1 LDSLDDFERWGGDC
15 AYVFPRGYRRERWS
29 YQRIAGVAYQFARE
43 LAARNIVKGDAV
55 LLWSPN
61 CAEWVAAFLGCA
73 LCGVIAVPVD
83 DAASPDFAQRIS
95 AQVRTKLVLCPRER
109 AAFFEKLEGGVAEN
123 VPCGD
128 GASPRPSDAKPRFHT
143 DKILTI
149 DPVDLA
155 AAVAARPA
163 ERFRPAQIQPSDP
176 LEIVFTSGTT
186 AEPKGVVLTHANVV
200 GNLAPIQI
208 EIKKYLKYERLV
220 HPIRFLNLLPL
231 SHVFGQFLGIF
242 LPPLLGATVVFE
254 NTFNPTEV
262 MATIRRERVSVL
274 VAVPR
279 MIESLKQKI
288 ERDLD
293 GGFASLCGGG
303 ALPRQDGAEPRH
315 HTKFSARYAAA
326 ENQHFL
332 RRWWTFRDLR
342 RRFGWKF
349 WAIISGGAALDRETE
364 EFWHRLGYAVVQG
377 YGLTETTSLISLNH
391 PFHTS
396 RGSIGKVLPG
406 REIKLAEDGEILV
419 RGSGVAS
426 GYWNGRELQPV
437 VREADEGWYR
447 TGDLGALDE
456 QGNLFF
462 KGRKKEVIVTPAG
475 MNIYPEDLEA
485 ALRSQKEVQDCVVVG
500 LERGG
505 NAEPCAVLILRDQTP
520 DASAVSPS
528 AVAQAIVERAN
539 QTLAEY
545 QRMRTWFVWPEED
558 FPRSSTQKPR
568 RNVIRDAVEAALR
581 GQAPA
586 NAASPLSEL
595 LTRITGRNVQ
605 NMHNL
610 TPDATL
616 ESGLGLS
623 SLERVELLSALEDRY
638 QVDLSETKFANA
650 ATVGDLE
657 KLLQS
662 SRSVVGRQSLVVG
675 KTPERLATD
684 DQRLTGAPRDPE
696 FQRREF
702 HSPAFH
708 YPRWALRWPTTW
720 VRLASHY
727 LLARPAVLL
736 LGWPRVTG
744 RENLRGVSG
753 PLLVISNHV
762 ADVDVGFIQ
771 FALPARIRH
780 KLATATRGEALEILR
795 SPGPSATVDRRALDR
810 RALDRRALD
819 RPWLRRIYDRLQWTL
834 GVALLNLFP
843 LPRQS
848 GFRKSFAYA
857 GEAVDRGYSVLVF
870 PEGKHTEDGKLC
882 PFRTGVGLLA
892 NNLRIPIL
900 PMRIDGLFEIKHA
913 GKKYAAPGK
922 IQVRIGKP
930 MQFAPETNPEEIAR
944 ALQKAVESL
953 AG

>member
-1 LDSLDDFERWGGDC
+1 VRASVLDSLDDFERWGGDC
-15 AYVFPRGYRRERWS
+15 AYVFPRGYRHERWS
-29 YQRIAGVAYQFARE
+29 YQRVAAVAYQFARD
-43 LAARNIVKGDAV
+43 LQARNIVKGDAV

-83 DAASPDFAQRIS
+83 DAASPDFARRIS
-95 AQVRTKLVLCPRER
+95 AQVRTKLILCPRER
-109 AAFFEKLEGGVAEN
+109 AAFFEKVEGIAAQVVTE
-123 VPCGD
+123 
-128 GASPRPSDAKPRFHT
+128 
-143 DKILTI
+143 KIVTI
-149 DPVDLA
+149 DPADLA
-155 AAVAARPA
+155 DAVAEHPSQ
-163 ERFRPAQIQPSDP
+163 RFRPAPIQPSDT

-200 GNLAPIQI
+200 GNLAPI
-208 EIKKYLKYERLV
+208 ETEMKKYLKYERLV

-242 LPPLLGATVVFE
+242 LPPLLGGPVVFE

-279 MIESLKQKI
+279 MIDSLKQKV
-288 ERDLD
+288 EGDLD
-293 GGFASLCGGG
+293 NAGEREDFA
-303 ALPRQDGAEPRH
+303 
-315 HTKFSARYAAA
+315 ARYAAA
-326 ENQHFL
+326 KSQHFL
-332 RRWWTFRDLR
+332 RRWWTFRDVR

-364 EFWHRLGYAVVQG
+364 EFWHRLGYAVIQG

-406 REIKLAEDGEILV
+406 REIKLADDGEILV

-437 VREADEGWYR
+437 AREDDEGWYR
-447 TGDLGALDE
+447 TGDLGAVDE

-485 ALRSQKEVQDCVVVG
+485 ALRQQKEVRDCVVVG
-500 LERGG
+500 LEHGG
-505 NAEPCAVLILRDQTP
+505 NAEPCAVLILRDRN
-520 DASAVSPS
+520 ANESAV
-528 AVAQAIVERAN
+528 VAPNNILQRAN
-539 QTLAEY
+539 ETLADY

-558 FPRSSTQKPR
+558 FPRSATQKPR

-581 GQAPA
+581 GQAVGG
-586 NAASPLSEL
+586 AASPLSEL
-595 LTRITGRNVQ
+595 LSRITGRAAPSL
-605 NMHNL
+605 M
-610 TPDATL
+610 PDATL

-623 SLERVELLSALEDRY
+623 SLERVELLGALEDRY
-638 QVDLSETKFANA
+638 QIDLSETNFETRFTNA

-657 KLLQS
+657 KLLQGE
-662 SRSVVGRQSLVVG
+662 RSV
-675 KTPERLATD
+675 
-684 DQRLTGAPRDPE
+684 PRKLHDVE
-696 FQRREF
+696 LQGREF

-708 YPRWALRWPTTW
+708 YPRWSLRWPTTW
-720 VRLASHY
+720 LRLAAHY
-727 LLARPAVLL
+727 LLARPAVFL
-736 LGWPRVTG
+736 LGRPRIIG
-744 RENLRGVSG
+744 RENLRGIRG
-753 PLLVISNHV
+753 PLLVVSNHV
-762 ADVDVGFIQ
+762 ADVDIGFIQ
-771 FALPARIRH
+771 AALPARIRH
-780 KLATATRGEALEILR
+780 KLATVTRGETLERLR
-795 SPGPSATVDRRALDR
+795 SPGSDRR
-810 RALDRRALD
+810 
-819 RPWLRRIYDRLQWTL
+819 WFTRIYDRLQWTL

-870 PEGKHTEDGKLC
+870 PEGQHTEDGRLR
-882 PFRTGVGLLA
+882 PFRSGVGLLA
-892 NNLRIPIL
+892 NNLRIPVL
-900 PMRIDGLFEIKHA
+900 PMRIDGLFEIKKA
-913 GKKYAAPGK
+913 GKKFAAPGE

-930 MQFAPETNPEEIAR
+930 IQFAPETDPEEIANS
-944 ALQKAVESL
+944 LQKTVENL
-953 AG
+953 

>member
-1 LDSLDDFERWGGDC
+1 MLDSLDDFERWGGDP

-29 YQRIAGVAYQFARE
+29 YQRVAGLAYQFAHE
-43 LAARNIVKGDAV
+43 LEARSIAKGDAV

-83 DAASPDFAQRIS
+83 NAASPDFARRIS
-95 AQVRTKLVLCPRER
+95 TQVRTRLVVCPRER
-109 AAFFEKLEGGVAEN
+109 APIFDGFAEKV
-123 VPCGD
+123 V
-128 GASPRPSDAKPRFHT
+128 
-143 DKILTI
+143 TI
-149 DPVDLA
+149 DPVDMV
-155 AAVAARPA
+155 AAVAARPT
-163 ERFRPAQIQPSDP
+163 ERFSPAQIQPSDP

-200 GNLAPIQI
+200 GNLVPIET
-208 EIKKYLKYERLV
+208 EIRKYLKYERLV

-262 MATIRRERVSVL
+262 MTTIRRERVSVL

-293 GGFASLCGGG
+293 GGFGSSGGG
-303 ALPRQDGAEPRH
+303 SKNFA
-315 HTKFSARYAAA
+315 ARYAAA
-326 ENQHFL
+326 QNQHFL
-332 RRWWTFRDLR
+332 RRWWTFRDVR
-342 RRFGWKF
+342 RQFGWKF
-349 WAIISGGAALDRETE
+349 WAMISGGAALDRETE

-406 REIKLAEDGEILV
+406 REIKLADDGEILV

-437 VREADEGWYR
+437 TRSEDEGWYR

-485 ALRSQKEVQDCVVVG
+485 ALRGQKEVRDCVVVG

-505 NAEPCAVLILRDQTP
+505 NAEPCAVLILRD
-520 DASAVSPS
+520 ANSN
-528 AVAQAIVERAN
+528 AQAVDVKTVVQRAN
-539 QTLAEY
+539 ETLAEY
-545 QRMRTWFVWPEED
+545 QHMRTWFVWPEED

-568 RNVIRDAVEAALR
+568 RNVIRDAVEAGLR
-581 GQAPA
+581 GQVPA

-595 LTRITGRNVQ
+595 LTRITGRSIQ
-605 NMHNL
+605 NMQNL
-610 TPDATL
+610 TPDANL

-638 QVDLSETKFANA
+638 QIDLSETEFANV
-650 ATVGDLE
+650 ATVGDVE
-657 KLLQS
+657 KLLQGELWRRGS
-662 SRSVVGRQSLVVG
+662 
-675 KTPERLATD
+675 TPSQRGIAPPLHRLD
-684 DQRLTGAPRDPE
+684 SESQ
-696 FQRREF
+696 REF
-702 HSPAFH
+702 RSQTFH

-720 VRLASHY
+720 LRLASHY
-727 LLARPAVLL
+727 LLSRTAVFL

-744 RENLRGVSG
+744 RENLRGVRG

-771 FALPARIRH
+771 TALPGRIRH
-780 KLATATRGEALEILR
+780 KLATATGGEALEKLR
-795 SPGPSATVDRRALDR
+795 SPGPDRV
-810 RALDRRALD
+810 
-819 RPWLRRIYDRLQWTL
+819 WFIRIYDRMQWTL

-870 PEGKHTEDGKLC
+870 PEGRHTEDGKLR

-900 PMRIDGLFEIKHA
+900 PMRIDGLFEIKKA
-913 GKKYAAPGK
+913 GKKFAAPGK

-930 MQFAPETNPEEIAR
+930 MQFAPESDPEEIAR
-944 ALQKAVESL
+944 ALQKAVEDL
-953 AG
+953 

>member
-1 LDSLDDFERWGGDC
+1 MDSLDDFERWGDDC

-29 YQRIAGVAYQFARE
+29 YQRVAGVAYQFARE
-43 LAARNIVKGDAV
+43 LGARNIGKGDAV

-83 DAASPDFAQRIS
+83 DSASPDFAHRIS
-95 AQVRTKLVLCPRER
+95 LQVSTKLVLCPRDR
-109 AAFFEKLEGGVAEN
+109 AAILEGIATV
-123 VPCGD
+123 
-128 GASPRPSDAKPRFHT
+128 
-143 DKILTI
+143 
-149 DPVDLA
+149 DPADMPG
-155 AAVAARPA
+155 AVAARPP
-163 ERFRPAQIQPSDP
+163 ERFRPAQIQPSDT

-186 AEPKGVVLTHANVV
+186 AEPKGVVLTHANVA
-200 GNLAPIQI
+200 GNIVPI
-208 EIKKYLKYERLV
+208 ETEMRKYLKYERLV

-242 LPPLLGATVVFE
+242 LPPLLGGTVVFE

-293 GGFASLCGGG
+293 TGSASLFGGG
-303 ALPRQDGAEPRH
+303 ASPGQDGAEAHH
-315 HTKFSARYAAA
+315 HTSIGNDFAARYAAA
-326 ENQHFL
+326 KNQHFL
-332 RRWWTFRDLR
+332 RRWWTFRGLR
-342 RRFGWKF
+342 RQFGWKF
-349 WAIISGGAALDRETE
+349 WAMISGGAALDRETE

-437 VREADEGWYR
+437 ANNDGWYG

-456 QGNLFF
+456 EGNLFF

-475 MNIYPEDLEA
+475 MNIYPKDLEA
-485 ALRSQKEVQDCVVVG
+485 ALRGQKEIRDCVVVG
-500 LERGG
+500 LECGG
-505 NAEPCAVLILRDQTP
+505 NAEPCAVLILRDRN
-520 DASAVSPS
+520 
-528 AVAQAIVERAN
+528 AQAADEKTVDVKTIVARAN
-539 QTLAEY
+539 ETLAEY
-545 QRMRTWFVWPEED
+545 QRMRAWFVWPDED

-568 RNVIRDAVEAALR
+568 RNVIRDAVEAGLR
-581 GQAPA
+581 GESAA
-586 NAASPLSEL
+586 NAASPLAEL
-595 LTRITGRNVQ
+595 LTRITGRSFPNMQNVTSDR
-605 NMHNL
+605 NL
-610 TPDATL
+610 ENEL
-616 ESGLGLS
+616 NLSSLGLS
-623 SLERVELLSALEDRY
+623 SLDRVELLSALEDRY
-638 QVDLSETKFANA
+638 QIDLSETKFADA

-657 KLLQS
+657 KMLQC
-662 SRSVVGRQSLVVG
+662 
-675 KTPERLATD
+675 ERGARPVPD
-684 DQRLTGAPRDPE
+684 DAELRYQG
-696 FQRREF
+696 
-702 HSPAFH
+702 FH

-720 VRLASHY
+720 LRLAAHY
-727 LLARPAVLL
+727 LLARPAVFL

-744 RENLRGVSG
+744 RENLRGVRG
-753 PLLVISNHV
+753 PLLVISNHI
-762 ADVDVGFIQ
+762 ADVDIGFIQ

-780 KLATATRGEALEILR
+780 KLATATRGEALEMLR
-795 SPGPSATVDRRALDR
+795 SPGPDRMWFA
-810 RALDRRALD
+810 
-819 RPWLRRIYDRLQWTL
+819 RIYDRLRWTL
-834 GVALLNLFP
+834 GLALLNLFP

-857 GEAVDRGYSVLVF
+857 GEAADRGYSVLVF

-882 PFRTGVGLLA
+882 PFRTGIGLLA

-900 PMRIDGLFEIKHA
+900 PMRIDGLFEIKSA
-913 GKKYAAPGK
+913 GKKFTAPGK

-930 MQFAPETNPEEIAR
+930 LQFAPETDPEQIAR
-944 ALQKAVESL
+944 DLQKAVEEL
-953 AG
+953 